1 VTTTSDHTGDDP
13 QGARQVAI
21 LPIRLY
27 GDPVLKERAA
37 PVEVFDRALARFGA
51 DLLET
56 MRAANGVGLAA
67 PQVGVLRRVFAYD
80 LGVDEDTGEHPHGV
94 VVNPLITRA
103 EGEQTGDE
111 GCLSFPGLYYEC
123 TRADLV
129 QVRAADLTGASLEL
143 TGQGLLARVFQHEID
158 HLDGVLF
165 IDRLPRGERK
175 KAMRAWRERELDLE
189 TPGAAP
195 HLHVPAPQG
204 AAAHG
209 DGGDRPGSP
218 PAL

>member
-1 VTTTSDHTGDDP
+1 
-13 QGARQVAI
+13 VAI

-37 PVEVFDRALARFGA
+37 TVELFDRALARFGD
-51 DLLET
+51 DLMET

-67 PQVGVLRRVFAYD
+67 PQVGILRRMFAFD
-80 LGVDEDTGEHPHGV
+80 LGLNEETGDHPHGV
-94 VVNPLITRA
+94 LVNPRIVHA

-123 TRADLV
+123 TRAELV
-129 QVRAADLTGASLEL
+129 RVDAVDVAGTALEL

-165 IDRLPRGERK
+165 IERLPRAERK
-175 KAMRAWRERELDLE
+175 KAMKAWRERELDLE
-189 TPGAAP
+189 APGVQP
-195 HLHVPAPQG
+195 HLHVPV
-204 AAAHG
+204 
-209 DGGDRPGSP
+209 PGRSGP
-218 PAL
+218 TPAL

>member
-1 VTTTSDHTGDDP
+1 M
-13 QGARQVAI
+13 AI

-27 GDPVLKERAA
+27 GDPVLKELAL
-37 PVEVFDRALARFGA
+37 PVELFDAELARFGD

-67 PQVGVLRRVFAYD
+67 PQVGVLRRMFAFD
-80 LGVDEDTGEHPHGV
+80 LGEDEDSGEHPHGV
-94 VVNPLITRA
+94 VVNPRIVHA

-129 QVRAADLTGASLEL
+129 KVEAVDVTGSPLDL

-189 TPGAAP
+189 APGAEP
-195 HLHVPAPQG
+195 HLHVPVPGRSGG
-204 AAAHG
+204 A
-209 DGGDRPGSP
+209 